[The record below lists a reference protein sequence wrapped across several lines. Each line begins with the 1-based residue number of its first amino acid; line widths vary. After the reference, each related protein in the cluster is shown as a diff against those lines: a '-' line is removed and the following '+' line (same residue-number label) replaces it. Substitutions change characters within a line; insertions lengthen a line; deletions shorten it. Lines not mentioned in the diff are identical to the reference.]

1 MALQGDPAKIPR
13 GRRRVKLDG
22 PGARGQVGSMAA
34 ATPLDHEVR
43 EALIREA
50 RERIQAEG
58 PFAEAG
64 HLAVAAVV
72 VLLAAGSVPRT
83 LLVGWAAVMIAA
95 TLYRF
100 SVRLRIRSRGY
111 DDASRLAFQL
121 TVGTMAVTWGLGA
134 ALFAQWL
141 PFQDVALLL
150 VVLSGLVAAATSTLA
165 ADRVG
170 FRVFLLGTLL
180 PPLVGILAGELGRS
194 RSFAVLL
201 IVVYGAAMW
210 VLHEREHT
218 ALLERL
224 TAHVRLSLS
233 ESREAWERAHRDA
246 LFDSAPVAIVVVDE
260 QGFVRDANPRFEELF
275 GYTAAEA
282 RGHAL
287 NDLVVPGGEKSVAE
301 QLDQTARSGE
311 RVTVEGHRRRK
322 DGQLIAVRASAARVQ
337 GAPAGGAG
345 ELFVMYEDMADEL
358 KARRALQ
365 QAKEAAER
373 LAQLRSAFLANMSH
387 EIRTP
392 MNAVLGLTEV
402 LLDSVLT
409 AEQRRSLALIQ
420 TAGESLLTLLND
432 ILDLSK
438 IEAESLQ
445 LEAIPFDLWRLV
457 DQIVGLLAV
466 RAREKGV
473 ELRADIPATV
483 PEQVRGDPTRL
494 RQVLTNLIGNAV
506 KFTSR
511 GEVLVSL
518 AAAPADDAR
527 ARIRFAVRDTGIGIS
542 KEQQALIFQPYSQG
556 DVTTARRFGGT
567 GLGLSIARRLVE
579 MMGGTLEV
587 ASEVNQGSEFS
598 FTIDMALAITAPAP
612 LPAAGTVPLA
622 GLAILVVDDN
632 ESNRRIVREML
643 GTAGVTVDEAP
654 DADAGLAALRKA
666 AAAGTPYPL
675 AIIDAQMPGRDGFQM
690 AVLVRSDRAL
700 RPTRLLMLT
709 SAAQRGD
716 AQRCRERGINGYL
729 AKPASR
735 ADLLDLVAGVL
746 GAAEAEGAPVEVV
759 TRHRIH
765 ESRRRLR
772 ILLAEDNP
780 VNQEIAVTMLRKRGY
795 EVDAV
800 ENGRLAV
807 ERVSGMR
814 YDVVLMD
821 IEMPELDGYQATER
835 IRAMPASRDLPI
847 VALTANVRAD
857 ERERCLAH
865 GMNAYLSKPFKPFEL
880 FTTVD
885 GWGARAPAA
894 PPPVPP
900 SPSGPV
906 ALDKFRGEMTAV
918 GAGEAVDGIIASF
931 AANVGMWMREIDAAA
946 AAGKA
951 AEVARLAHA
960 FKSSAAQLGAAK
972 LAELLKELEAGAK
985 ANGDLGAS
993 LERLREEAGAV
1004 ERYLAKK

>member
-1 MALQGDPAKIPR
+1 MTAAK
-13 GRRRVKLDG
+13 
-22 PGARGQVGSMAA
+22 
-34 ATPLDHEVR
+34 PLDAEVR
-43 EALIREA
+43 EALNREA
-50 RERIQAEG
+50 RKRVLVEG
-58 PFAEAG
+58 PVAEATQVA
-64 HLAVAAVV
+64 LAAVVAFLAFRSAPRALVIGWVV
-72 VLLAAGSVPRT
+72 VLLAA
-83 LLVGWAAVMIAA
+83 AAYH
-95 TLYRF
+95 LD
-100 SVRLRIRSRGY
+100 VRLRIAARGY
-111 DDASRLAFQL
+111 DLASRRAFEL
-121 TVGTMAVTWGLGA
+121 TVGVGALTWGIGA

-150 VVLSGLVAAATSTLA
+150 VILCGLVAGAMSSLA
-165 ADRVG
+165 ADRLG
-170 FRVFLLGTLL
+170 FRVFLAGTLG
-180 PPLVGILAGELGRS
+180 PPALGLLAGELERS
-194 RSFAVLL
+194 RAVALLL
-201 IVVYGAAMW
+201 IAMYGASMW
-210 VLHEREHT
+210 VLHQREHA
-218 ALLERL
+218 ALLDRL
-224 TAHVRLSLS
+224 TADVELVRS
-233 ESREAWERAHRDA
+233 EAKAAWERVHRDA
-246 LFDSAPVAIVVVDE
+246 LFASAPVAIVVVDE
-260 QGFVRDANPRFEELF
+260 QGFVRDANPGFESLF

-287 NDLVVPGGEKSVAE
+287 NQLVVPHGDLSRAE
-301 QLDQTARSGE
+301 QLDQTVRAGE
-311 RVTVEGHRRRK
+311 RVTIEGERRHK
-322 DGQLIAVRASAARVQ
+322 DGRAVQVRASAARVQ
-337 GAPAGGAG
+337 GSPAGGGG

-365 QAKEAAER
+365 EAKEAAER
-373 LAQLRSAFLANMSH
+373 VAQMRSAFLATMSH

-392 MNAVLGLTEV
+392 MNAVLGLTEL
-402 LLDSVLT
+402 LLDSMLT

-438 IEAESLQ
+438 IEAASLR
-445 LEAIPFDLWRLV
+445 LETIPFDLWRLV

-473 ELRADIPATV
+473 ELHADIPATV

-518 AAAPADDAR
+518 SAAPADDAR
-527 ARIRFAVRDTGIGIS
+527 ARIRFAVRDTGIGIPA
-542 KEQQALIFQPYSQG
+542 EQRALIFQPYSQG
-556 DVTTARRFGGT
+556 DATTARRYGGT

-579 MMGGTLEV
+579 LMGGTLEV

-598 FTIDMALAITAPAP
+598 FTIEMPLATTAPAP

-622 GLAILVVDDN
+622 GLAMLVVDDN
-632 ESNRRIVREML
+632 EANRRIVREML
-643 GTAGVTVDEAP
+643 GSAGVTVDEAP

-690 AVLVRSDRAL
+690 AVLVRSDGAL
-700 RPTRLLMLT
+700 RRTRLLMLT

-716 AQRCRERGINGYL
+716 AQRCRDRGINGYL
-729 AKPASR
+729 AKPASQS
-735 ADLLDLVAGVL
+735 DLLDLVSAVL
-746 GAAEAEGAPVEVV
+746 GAAEVEGAPAEVI

-765 ESRRRLR
+765 ESRRRLK

-795 EVDAV
+795 DVDAV

-807 ERVSGMR
+807 ERVSATR
-814 YDVVLMD
+814 YDIVLMD
-821 IEMPELDGYQATER
+821 IQMPELDGYQAAER
-835 IRAMPASRDLPI
+835 IRAMPACRDLPI
-847 VALTANVRAD
+847 VALTANVRSD
-857 ERERCLAH
+857 ERERCLSH

-880 FTTVD
+880 FGTVE

-894 PPPVPP
+894 PPTAPLSP
-900 SPSGPV
+900 SPLG
-906 ALDKFRGEMTAV
+906 LDKFRREMAAV

-931 AANVGMWMREIDAAA
+931 AGNLGTWMKEIGAAA
-946 AAGKA
+946 EAGKA

-960 FKSSAAQLGAAK
+960 FRSSAAQLGAAK
-972 LAELLKELEAGAK
+972 LAGLLKEIEVSAE
-985 ANGDLGAS
+985 ANGDLGAI
-993 LERLREEAGAV
+993 LERLREEAGKV
-1004 ERYLAKK
+1004 EEYLARK